1 VKRGRAAAL
10 LASAPLLRPA
20 IARSQTALIRVAT
33 APADSYAE
41 PFFAVDA
48 GIFSRAGLNVQLIVL
63 PNGGAIAQAM
73 AGNAVDVGIG
83 DPINVAHAINAGFPL
98 AVLAGGGMYL
108 SGAPTTLLLV
118 PKASPLSRPKD
129 LEGQTV
135 AVVALASISSLGLQE
150 WLRANGVDVT
160 KVNLIEMPFPEMVP
174 AMGRGRVSAALLSEP
189 FITDGRDETRT
200 FGKVFDAVA
209 KSFYITTW
217 FAPASWIAKNQDL
230 ARHLV
235 QTVYDTARWSNS
247 HHADTA
253 PILAKY
259 TKLDLARTQSMTR
272 VNFATSL
279 DPRQLQPVID
289 AAYRHN
295 QLQQPV
301 RATDII
307 ARL

>member
-1 VKRGRAAAL
+1 MKRGRAAAL

-20 IARSQTALIRVAT
+20 IARSQTTPIRVAT

-48 GIFSRAGLNVQLIVL
+48 GIFSRAGLNVTLIVL

-118 PKASPLSRPKD
+118 PKMSPLRQPKD
-129 LEGQTV
+129 LERQTV

-150 WLRANGVDVT
+150 WLRANAVDVT

-189 FITDGRDETRT
+189 FITDGRDETRP

-217 FAPASWIAKNQDL
+217 FAPVSWIAKNQDL